1 MINTIKHP
9 NNLTLLRMASV
20 PLIVILLLFSGSRFA
35 TILAA
40 LIFSAASITDYLD
53 GFLARKWGLES
64 TFGKVMDPL
73 ADKLLVGCSLI
84 MMSSIGWIPG
94 WVVCVIIGRELA
106 ITGLRSI
113 IAEGGEDV
121 SASKLGKYKTGFQI
135 AAIIPL
141 LIHFSYFGINFHGIG
156 MFFLWCALILTI
168 WSGADY
174 FFRFRKLLTM

>member
-1 MINTIKHP
+1 MRNTIKHP
-9 NNLTLLRMASV
+9 NNLTILRMASV
-20 PLIVILLLFSGSRFA
+20 PLIVILLLFPESRVA

-40 LIFSAASITDYLD
+40 LIFSVAAITDYLD
-53 GFLARKWGLES
+53 GFLARKWGMES

-84 MMSSIGWIPG
+84 MMSSVGWIPG
-94 WVVCVIIGRELA
+94 WLVCVIIGRELA

-113 IAEGGEDV
+113 IVESGEDV
-121 SASKLGKYKTGFQI
+121 SASMLGKYKTGFQI

-141 LIHFSYFGINFHGIG
+141 LIHFGYFGIDFQAIG
-156 MFFLWCALILTI
+156 MFFLWCALLLTV

>member
-1 MINTIKHP
+1 MRNTIKHP
-9 NNLTLLRMASV
+9 NNLTMLRMASV
-20 PLIVILLLFSGSRFA
+20 PLIVALLLFPDSRFA

-53 GFLARKWGLES
+53 GFLARKWGMES

-73 ADKLLVGCSLI
+73 ADKLLTGCSLI
-84 MMSSIGWIPG
+84 MMSSVGWIPG
-94 WVVCVIIGRELA
+94 WVVCLIIGRELA
-106 ITGLRSI
+106 ITALRSI

-121 SASKLGKYKTGFQI
+121 AASNLGKYKTGFQI

-141 LIHFSYFGINFHGIG
+141 LIHFNYFGINFHGIG
-156 MFFLWCALILTI
+156 MVFLWFALVLTV
-168 WSGADY
+168 WSGTDY